1 MKKLIT
7 ILIYI
12 FLSIQLYANT
22 EAAKRLIKE
31 YYRYIEEDN
40 VETAINML
48 THNNTA
54 INPIHSFY
62 NIQSINVDFE
72 EVKEKNKQ
80 SVIVYAKRINGETF
94 FHRATFEIYQYNG
107 KTNLKNCRLGSL
119 SNPYSREQL
128 TVIDYYKFM
137 QNPKTLIN
145 AYNMSPK
152 KQSFETYKS
161 WYSYTKAY
169 VDLEFIHVDKS
180 EVKLIVT
187 FVEKNNESKSY
198 FKYEVDM
205 IVSNNRITSSSSRQ
219 VKYNPHDF
227 YIDTNLDG
235 RDYLKIQP
243 SITEIETLL
252 NDISQKRELTI
263 HDFYNIYRRSDS
275 QKNIIAV
282 LSRYINKFNNSDGN
296 LELLERN
303 SLNFNEILYKAKN
316 SRPTRYDLKPPYS
329 GILRMCLEAGLDPSY
344 EIKPSYSE
352 PEGLHFM
359 ESLIMCNDIE
369 LFKFSVKKGG
379 KIPKGSVF
387 KAGSLGYLDMLD
399 ILIQNGGDINES
411 GRVGHHVSSGLFCY
425 AISTRNYRLFDY
437 LINKGAS
444 TEVIYRGYEDFDG
457 IIYEEEHNATSLAIK
472 LGYLDM
478 LEDLL
483 ELGAEPPKGHKF
495 LSSTFYD
502 IIRREDSKLK
512 SLEYSFKFIETEETI
527 KIYTKDNVIYFH
539 QTLLDPYTAAE
550 NNKRL
555 DFIDFLEENGIKK
568 EFKDKLLEYE
578 MPLSHK

>member
-1 MKKLIT
+1 MKKIIT
-7 ILIYI
+7 IFIYI
-12 FLSIQLYANT
+12 FLSLQLHANT
-22 EAAKRLIKE
+22 EASKRLIKE
-31 YYRYIEEDN
+31 YYRYLEEDN

-54 INPIHSFY
+54 INPTHSFY

-80 SVIVYAKRINGETF
+80 SVIVYAKRNNGETF

-137 QNPKTLIN
+137 QKPKTLIN

-180 EVKLIVT
+180 NVNLVVT
-187 FVEKNNESKSY
+187 FMEKNNESKSF

-296 LELLERN
+296 LELIKSN
-303 SLNFNEILYKAKN
+303 FLNIKELLFKAKY
-316 SRPTRYDLKPPYS
+316 SRPMRYELKPPYS
-329 GILRMCLEAGLDPSY
+329 GILRMCLEAGLDPSF

-359 ESLIMCNDIE
+359 ESLINCNDIK
-369 LFKFSVKKGG
+369 LFKFAVKKGG

-411 GRVGHHVSSGLFCY
+411 GRVGHHVNSGLFCY
-425 AISTRNYRLFDY
+425 AVSTRNYRLFDY
-437 LINKGAS
+437 LINKRAS
-444 TEVIYRGYEDFDG
+444 TEVIYHGYQDFDG
-457 IIYEEEHNATSLAIK
+457 ISYEEEHNATSLAIK
-472 LGYLDM
+472 LGYFDM

-483 ELGAEPPKGHKF
+483 EFGAEPPEGNKF
-495 LSSTFYD
+495 LSSSFYD
-502 IIRREDSKLK
+502 QIKNKDSKLE
-512 SLEYSFKFIETEETI
+512 SLIYSYKFIEAEETM
-527 KIYTKDNVIYFH
+527 KIYSIDNIFYFH
-539 QTLLDPYTAAE
+539 HILLDPYTAAE
-550 NNKRL
+550 QYQRM
-555 DFIDFLEENGIKK
+555 DFIEYLEKNDVRKNFVDNLMK
-568 EFKDKLLEYE
+568 YE
-578 MPLSHK
+578 M